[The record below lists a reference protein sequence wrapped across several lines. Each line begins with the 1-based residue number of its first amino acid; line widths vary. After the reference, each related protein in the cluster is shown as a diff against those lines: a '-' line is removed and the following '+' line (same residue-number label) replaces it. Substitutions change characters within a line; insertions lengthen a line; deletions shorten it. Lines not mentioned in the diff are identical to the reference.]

1 MDQRVYHGKL
11 TPLDF
16 ARSLIAHFNRGN
28 MVVHQLGGGEQI
40 VIQIAS
46 AIQAT
51 SGGQTALGITLQAHE
66 DGVVVQVG
74 KQAWLGVAASLG
86 YTALAALRNPL
97 SLLQRIDDLAQDIE
111 YIQLT
116 DEVWRVIEETAK
128 TVGATY
134 ELSEKLRRLVCDYCN
149 TPNKVG
155 ESTCIACG
163 APLGDV
169 QPVTCKNCGYVVSK
183 LDKFCPNCNAVLVG

>member
-1 MDQRVYHGKL
+1 
-11 TPLDF
+11 
-16 ARSLIAHFNRGN
+16 
-28 MVVHQLGGGEQI
+28 
-40 VIQIAS
+40 
-46 AIQAT
+46 
-51 SGGQTALGITLQAHE
+51 
-66 DGVVVQVG
+66 
-74 KQAWLGVAASLG
+74 
-86 YTALAALRNPL
+86 
-97 SLLQRIDDLAQDIE
+97 
-111 YIQLT
+111 
-116 DEVWRVIEETAK
+116 VIEETAK

-155 ESTCIACG
+155 EPTCIACG